1 MRNKSSAGLWGAF
14 VAIIFVSLAASSF
27 VVTGLLINAW
37 RQGIIIFP
45 KHRSVFPL
53 VSFLLSGII
62 VGTIIFALMGRLIIG
77 PMMKLS
83 DSIKEIARGNFEV
96 EINEKAG
103 LAQVRT
109 VAHDLKIMAQELKGT
124 ETLRNDF
131 IADVSH
137 EFKTPLASI
146 EGYATLLQNS
156 SLSEADKNEYAGLI
170 IESTRQLSTLTS
182 NILNLSKLENQEI
195 VPMRKKFLLDEQ
207 LRQALLLLEPQW
219 AAKEIELEID
229 LDETEFFGSE
239 ELLMTV
245 WLNLLSNAIKFT
257 PEKGTVGVRLRKG
270 ERGVEV
276 AVFDNGIGISPQAQ
290 SHVFDKFYQEDKAR
304 GNKGNGLGLALV
316 KRIVTLC
323 SGRITLKS
331 ELKKGSEFTV
341 FLPFEAIKE

>member
-1 MRNKSSAGLWGAF
+1 MKNKGSAGLWGAF

-27 VVTGLLINAW
+27 VVTGLLINAR

-45 KHRSVFPL
+45 QHRSLFPL
-53 VSFLLSGII
+53 MSFLLSGVI
-62 VGTIIFALMGRLIIG
+62 VGTVIFALMGRLIIG

-146 EGYATLLQNS
+146 EGYAALLQNS

-182 NILNLSKLENQEI
+182 NILSLSKLENQEI
-195 VPMRKKFLLDEQ
+195 VPMRRKFLLDEQ
-207 LRQALLLLEPQW
+207 LRQALVLLEPQW
-219 AAKEIELEID
+219 SAKEIELDIEMEEI
-229 LDETEFFGSE
+229 EFFGSE

-245 WLNLLSNAIKFT
+245 WLNLLGNAIKFT
-257 PEKGTVGVRLRKG
+257 PEKGIVGVRLKEIEG
-270 ERGVEV
+270 GVEV
-276 AVFDNGIGISPQAQ
+276 VVFDNGIGISPQAL
-290 SHVFDKFYQEDKAR
+290 SHVFDKFYQEDKTR

-323 SGRITLKS
+323 SGEITPES
-331 ELKKGSEFTV
+331 EVGKGSKFTV
-341 FLPFEAIKE
+341 FLPFESVKE